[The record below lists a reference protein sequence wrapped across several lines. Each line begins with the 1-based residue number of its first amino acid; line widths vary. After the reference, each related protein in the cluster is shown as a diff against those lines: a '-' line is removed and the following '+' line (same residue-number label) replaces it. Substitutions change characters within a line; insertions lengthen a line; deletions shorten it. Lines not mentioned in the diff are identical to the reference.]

1 MAQVKICGIKTPDIL
16 ETCIEVGTAYVGL
29 VFFEKSPRHIE
40 IDLAAELAR
49 ASSTVFSTHS
59 GQWPVE
65 LSRLSPVVEAGLRTQ
80 SARLTFIGDPA
91 SIGLSGDLRWS
102 ISGGLLPADLVVRR
116 DAVAGIFVADNGTA
130 RFTPLPNVQEGRP
143 VVVSLPGSTMIIVDG
158 REKLQ
163 DGDSITISQ

>member
-1 MAQVKICGIKTPDIL
+1 MCIRDRTQRVGQLGSFIGVGAPLLTLVETQNIELDAQIP
-16 ETCIEVGTAYVGL
+16 
-29 VFFEKSPRHIE
+29 SH
-40 IDLAAELAR
+40 LAAELAR